1 MDPLREEGEGLASD
15 RSRDPVY
22 DCVIIGGGP
31 AGLTAAI
38 FLGRFRRS
46 VLLIDSGEP
55 PRNWASRGI
64 HGFLGYH
71 EIAPSELRARGQAEA
86 RAVGVSFL
94 EATARRVT
102 ACGDYF
108 EVESSEGV
116 ARGRRV
122 LFSFGIRD
130 ELPDLPRFREF
141 FGRSIF
147 HCPDC
152 DGYES
157 RDRRI
162 GVIGRGKTVAGLAL
176 ELLQWSDDV
185 TIFTDGENASLDSVQ
200 VSKLQAQGIEVMED
214 MIVSLVGEDGVLER
228 VRLRSGEEVA
238 CEAIFFTLGT
248 RRACELAEQAG
259 CHIDGERIDVK
270 VDEHGQTT
278 VEGIYAAGDLTSG
291 SQLVI
296 KAAADGAIAA
306 IAINKSLLPP
316 SRKV

>member
-1 MDPLREEGEGLASD
+1 MTSVGSREPG
-15 RSRDPVY
+15 PVY
-22 DCVIIGGGP
+22 DCIIIGGGP

-38 FLGRFRRS
+38 FLGRFRRE

-71 EIAPSELRARGQAEA
+71 EITPSELRARGRAEA

-94 EATARRVT
+94 EATARKVT
-102 ACGDYF
+102 PHGDCF

-122 LFSFGIRD
+122 LLAFGIRD
-130 ELPDLPRFREF
+130 ELPDFPRFREF
-141 FGRSIF
+141 FGTSIF

-157 RDRRI
+157 RNRRI
-162 GVIGRGKTVAGLAL
+162 GVIGRGKRVAGLAL

-185 TIFTDGENASLDSVQ
+185 TIFTDGEGASLEAAE
-200 VSKLQAQGIEVMED
+200 VSKLQAQGIEVVED
-214 MIVSLVGEDGVLER
+214 TIASLVGENGVLER
-228 VRLRSGEEVA
+228 VRLRSGEELP
-238 CEAIFFTLGT
+238 CESIFFTLGT

-259 CHIDGERIDVK
+259 CEIDEERIDIRT
-270 VDEHGQTT
+270 DEQGQTS

-306 IAINKSLLPP
+306 IAINTSLLPA
-316 SRKV
+316 SRRV